1 MVEEVAGTRTD
12 SIPGKARAQPKQE
25 KLKPVTKTETQA
37 TSRSGKPVKT
47 ETAATEKA
55 KPSLEDDGRVLP
67 TGEVETVP
75 EMAEREEF
83 ERPEVAS
90 AVVAEVTS
98 DVTDRP
104 TLSKEA
110 KIIEV
115 YFFDKVI

>member
-1 MVEEVAGTRTD
+1 
-12 SIPGKARAQPKQE
+12 
-25 KLKPVTKTETQA
+25 
-37 TSRSGKPVKT
+37 
-47 ETAATEKA
+47 
-55 KPSLEDDGRVLP
+55 
-67 TGEVETVP
+67 
-75 EMAEREEF
+75 MAEREEF